1 MRISNIA
8 NNKAD
13 KTYELQVIGTLQE
26 VEDFAGFTSY
36 TADFIEEDLNGKYSL
51 TIMGSNEWS
60 KKEFRGFVT
69 EELKKFRAKKKAT
82 KKLAKKK
89 EKDIIETI
97 VDDVNKLIK
106 KL

>member
-13 KTYELQVIGTLQE
+13 KVYEVEVIGTLAE
-26 VEDFAGFTSY
+26 VEGFEVFTSY
-36 TADFIEEDLNGKYSL
+36 TADFIEEELNDEYSI

-69 EELKKFRAKKKAT
+69 EELKKFR
-82 KKLAKKK
+82 KL
-89 EKDIIETI
+89 
-97 VDDVNKLIK
+97 
-106 KL
+106 